1 MEVSLVVTPPARR
14 LLGRQE
20 ANSPTLAM
28 TVITENAVDD
38 SIGVQASG
46 CDKLLETRERP
57 IRQIAAMGTTDN
69 IPESSY
75 ATVNN
80 ELKRDNDVHVDLNWY
95 T

>member
-1 MEVSLVVTPPARR
+1 MVVPLVVTPQVRP

-28 TVITENAVDD
+28 TVITETAVDD

-57 IRQIAAMGTTDN
+57 IR
-69 IPESSY
+69 
-75 ATVNN
+75 
-80 ELKRDNDVHVDLNWY
+80 
-95 T
+95 